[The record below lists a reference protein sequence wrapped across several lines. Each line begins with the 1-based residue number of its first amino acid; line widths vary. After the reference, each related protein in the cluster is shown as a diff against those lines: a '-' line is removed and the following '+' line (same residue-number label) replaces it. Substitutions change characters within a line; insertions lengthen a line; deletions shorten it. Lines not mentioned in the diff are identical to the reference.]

1 MFCGNCGTKTVEGNL
16 FCVTCGRAQPPA
28 SPLKSIAGLVLEE
41 RRTPAEESIALKPVE
56 GAPPMDVT
64 ARTGVSATQP
74 GQEPLYCRHSR
85 FQRTALGVDREHGS
99 EICLG
104 CKLPYLP
111 GSPNSR
117 TEGDIQERHSN
128 VASGATQPGQE
139 PLYCRHSRFQRTALG
154 VDREHGSEIC
164 LGCKLPYS
172 PGSPNSYTEGVAQ
185 ERNCNV
191 ASGEKP
197 VRRLPKV
204 LVPIAAVAL
213 AFALAVGVGWA
224 YGVSHR
230 QGQQGSGDAQA
241 AACAR
246 VATLNSQ
253 IEDIRKQETD
263 AFNTGGGAPAYAPYA
278 RQWRVLAAELVVQ
291 NKVCK
296 G

>member
-1 MFCGNCGTKTVEGNL
+1 MFCGNCGTKTVEGHR
-16 FCVTCGRAQPPA
+16 FCVTCGRAQRPA
-28 SPLKSIAGLVLEE
+28 SGLTSVSGPVLEE
-41 RRTPAEESIALKPVE
+41 PRTPAEESIALKPVE
-56 GAPPMDVT
+56 GAPPMEVT

-74 GQEPLYCRHSR
+74 GQEPLYCTHRR
-85 FQRTALGVDREHGS
+85 YRRTM
-99 EICLG
+99 I
-104 CKLPYLP
+104 
-111 GSPNSR
+111 
-117 TEGDIQERHSN
+117 
-128 VASGATQPGQE
+128 
-139 PLYCRHSRFQRTALG
+139 G

-172 PGSPNSYTEGVAQ
+172 PGSPNSRTEGVAQ

-253 IEDIRKQETD
+253 INDLVNQYRQLVMSGS
-263 AFNTGGGAPAYAPYA
+263 GGGPFGEQAALEREKTP
-278 RQWRVLAAELVVQ
+278 LEAELVVQ